1 MVEIKTKEEILDKYT
16 NKYMHTPV
24 INAGILI
31 NVKRSVG
38 EAMEEYAD
46 QKAKQEAKGMLVYF
60 SFLAS
65 KGRLWGKT
73 NDELWNEYQKSK
85 IK

>member
-1 MVEIKTKEEILDKYT
+1 MLLTRDQILDKHT

-31 NVKRSVG
+31 NVKKSVG

-60 SFLAS
+60 SVLAS
-65 KGRLWGKT
+65 KGKLWGKT
-73 NDELWNEYQKSK
+73 IDELWNEYQKSK
-85 IK
+85 KK